1 MQPDSAF
8 KPYPAPEREVPGLR
22 RRTWLYYTGVALAVL
37 LVIAGLALLGL
48 IILLAIGL
56 SQYGNN
62 K

>member
-8 KPYPAPEREVPGLR
+8 KPYPAPERELPVQR
-22 RRTWLYYTGVALAVL
+22 RRSWLYYTGVALSVL
-37 LVIAGLALLGL
+37 LVIAGLALLAF
-48 IILLAIGL
+48 IILFAIAL